1 MAFEGWL
8 IKINGTVFP
17 TRLIALE
24 SYKCTAG
31 QIMDLDPY
39 RDGDGVLHRN
49 VLPHTATSIEF
60 STMSLQLKD
69 TEVLNA
75 FIAQENRVQ
84 CTVEYW
90 NPNAAAYGSGT
101 FYISDVPYE
110 ITRIDEVRKEVLYK
124 PVKVTLTE
132 Y

>member
-1 MAFEGWL
+1 MAFDGWL
-8 IKINGTVFP
+8 LKINGTLFP

-24 SYKCTAG
+24 SYQCTAG
-31 QIMDLDPY
+31 QIMDLDSY

-49 VLPHTATSIEF
+49 VLPHTAASIEF
-60 STMSLQLKD
+60 STMELLLKD
-69 TEVLNA
+69 TEVLNS
-75 FIAQENRVQ
+75 FLTQENRVQ

-90 NPNAAAYGSGT
+90 NPNTAAYGSGT
-101 FYISDVPYE
+101 FYIADVPYE
-110 ITRIDEVRKEVLYK
+110 IKRVDAVRKEILYK